1 MTTLQTEFTEAEL
14 LEGHD
19 VVEPVIVGGL
29 RCHGGFL
36 DDGTYVSPRTKNRVP
51 AIEAWERQRVEQFA
65 TPLLDVPLEAM
76 PPNFPSIEQSKFLLR
91 NGVPEPTI
99 AALTRIGTLEGFAGM
114 LRLLPTPEYEKCF
127 EEDIT
132 GTAIAHIANGLFE
145 AHARDESGFD
155 GQAGHDQMW
164 FKSRDIAFE
173 NPLAEDENAKWLSW
187 LGLIPASGDRGA
199 TISMKADDFTDRVL
213 PDDIDPD
220 LELVA
225 TRMIG
230 LLFIEV
236 WAFHSFDWASG
247 VLSDR
252 ELVAGEGS
260 AATLVDLI
268 RRDESPH
275 IAWLRTALSE
285 MRDRTWVG
293 ANGRTYPGSE
303 MLQRLWDK
311 TMRNSVIVRRQ
322 ANLDVAMG
330 MVGQAL
336 EDRPDG
342 DDLLEEMLSM
352 GTVIRREDGSP
363 FDTAFDH
370 IYS

>member
-1 MTTLQTEFTEAEL
+1 
-14 LEGHD
+14 
-19 VVEPVIVGGL
+19 
-29 RCHGGFL
+29 
-36 DDGTYVSPRTKNRVP
+36 
-51 AIEAWERQRVEQFA
+51 
-65 TPLLDVPLEAM
+65 
-76 PPNFPSIEQSKFLLR
+76 
-91 NGVPEPTI
+91 
-99 AALTRIGTLEGFAGM
+99 
-114 LRLLPTPEYEKCF
+114 
-127 EEDIT
+127 
-132 GTAIAHIANGLFE
+132 
-145 AHARDESGFD
+145 
-155 GQAGHDQMW
+155 
-164 FKSRDIAFE
+164 
-173 NPLAEDENAKWLSW
+173 
-187 LGLIPASGDRGA
+187 
-199 TISMKADDFTDRVL
+199 MKADEFSDRVL
-213 PDDIDPD
+213 PEDIDPD
-220 LELVA
+220 LELVT

-268 RRDESPH
+268 RRDEAPH

-293 ANGRTYPGSE
+293 SSGRTYPGSE
-303 MLQRLWDK
+303 MLQQLWDK

-330 MVGQAL
+330 MVVQAID
-336 EDRPDG
+336 DRPDR

-363 FDTAFDH
+363 FDTAFADR
-370 IYS
+370 